1 MEEFAMVLVGVLVL
15 SSICGFLCSI
25 ALLILLFRI
34 PNVSATD
41 SHDELGN
48 ESGSLQDEQ
57 NLDANWTVTRLLLLT
72 AIHAI
77 VIPWGLILI
86 KPLGQIFFIVYPAF
100 EIIWYV
106 LFRKTLYAEE
116 FRETP
121 FYKPARIICMIDL
134 IPIALVAIL
143 MIPVIL
149 IWFFLLRHF

>member
-1 MEEFAMVLVGVLVL
+1 MEDYSKVLEVFVVL

-34 PNVSATD
+34 PNVSAAD
-41 SHDELGN
+41 SHDEFDNAGV
-48 ESGSLQDEQ
+48 SLQDEQ
-57 NLDANWTVTRLLLLT
+57 NLDTNWTVMRLLLL
-72 AIHAI
+72 AALHAI

-86 KPLGQIFFIVYPAF
+86 KPLSQIFFIAYPAF

-106 LFRKTLYAEE
+106 LFRKTLFAEE

-121 FYKPARIICMIDL
+121 FYKPARIICTIDL

-143 MIPVIL
+143 MIPVTL
-149 IWFFLLRHF
+149 INFFLLRHF